1 MSKINLFSKKWKFL
15 NRIYIF
21 GLFVIISLGIIGYVL
36 KKVPLMLKESQMQL
50 NPVMVLSAILLL
62 AVVFLA
68 LHWLAA
74 VQKEILVYKNFFH
87 EFIPEVPLIL
97 LVSLVILMAFSLSL
111 LCFIA
116 DNLIWFAIVLIV
128 YKTSEIIGF
137 QILKAR
143 LFKPSMIVDSK
154 VHASDGRWQYWK
166 IIIDY
171 YLEKPHNKR
180 SLVIICLALLSLIIS
195 LIAEFLI
202 PNAKI
207 ALAGIILAYAIMI
220 ANIILAEFVLIQ
232 WKKGRDEEL
241 YETGEYY
248 K

>member
-1 MSKINLFSKKWKFL
+1 MSKINLFSKKWKLL

-21 GLFVIISLGIIGYVL
+21 GLFIIISLGILGYIL
-36 KKVPLMLKESQMQL
+36 KKVPLMLKESQMHL
-50 NPVMVLSAILLL
+50 NPVLALSAILLL

-74 VQKEILVYKNFFH
+74 VQKEILVYKNFFY
-87 EFIPEVPLIL
+87 EFIPEVPLIV

-116 DNLIWFAIVLIV
+116 DNLIWFAIVLII
-128 YKTSEIIGF
+128 YKASEIIGF

-143 LFKPSMIVDSK
+143 LFKPSMIVDRK
-154 VHASDGRWQYWK
+154 VQAADGRWQYWK
-166 IIIDY
+166 IILDY
-171 YLEKPHNKR
+171 YLEKPHIKR
-180 SLVIICLALLSLIIS
+180 SLIVILLALLSLILS

-202 PNAKI
+202 ANANL
-207 ALAGIILAYAIMI
+207 ALAGYIIAYAIMI
-220 ANIILAEFVLIQ
+220 GNIILAEFVLIQ

>member
-1 MSKINLFSKKWKFL
+1 MGRINLFSKKWKLL

-21 GLFVIISLGIIGYVL
+21 GLFIILSLGIVGYIL
-36 KKVPLMLKESQMQL
+36 NKIPLMLRQNPTQL
-50 NPVMVLSAILLL
+50 NAILVLSILLML

-87 EFIPEVPLIL
+87 EFIPKVPLAV
-97 LVSLVILMAFSLSL
+97 LVPLVILMAFSLSL
-111 LCFIA
+111 LCYIS
-116 DNLIWFAIVLIV
+116 DNLIWFAIVLII
-128 YKTSEIIGF
+128 YKTAEIIGF

-143 LFKPSMIVDSK
+143 LFKPSLIVNNK
-154 VHASDGRWQYWK
+154 VQASDGRWQYWK

-171 YLEKPHNKR
+171 YLEKPHIKR
-180 SLVIICLALLSLIIS
+180 SFVIILLALVSLAIS
-195 LIAEFLI
+195 LISKYLI
-202 PNAKI
+202 SYANI
-207 ALAGIILAYAIMI
+207 AFAGNIIAYAIMI
-220 ANIILAEFVLIQ
+220 ANIIMAELVLIQ
-232 WKKGRDEEL
+232 WKKSRDEEL